1 MNPYSVGNFPDWR
14 FFLRRGKCD
23 HETFGYWGE
32 GKMARISIFGI
43 GYVGVVAA
51 GCLAK
56 DGHTVIAVDVDPGK
70 IDAINAGLSPIV
82 ENGLDDLIKEVVSA
96 GRLSATN
103 DVEYAIQN
111 TDASFVCVGTPSAPD
126 GSVGLKY
133 VDVVCQNIGEALAKK
148 DSFHSVIIRSTI
160 VPGSCEGTC
169 IPTLEKAS
177 GKTAGTDFGVG
188 YYPEF
193 LRESTAIEDYYDPG
207 LIVFGAMDDGTRAIL
222 TELNENLNCKIH
234 TVDLRTAEMVKYT
247 SNTWRAVKVTFANEI
262 GNIAKSCGLDG
273 QEVMEILCSDDKV
286 NISPYFMRPGF
297 AFGGSCLPKDVRALR
312 HLAAEKDTPAPL
324 LNAVLD
330 ANEAQIVKAQSMIVA
345 AKAKNVSMIG
355 VSFKPG
361 TDDMR
366 ESPLAELAARLIK
379 DGINVEIYDPF
390 VHEAY
395 ANDNSTAGRGNDV
408 IPDLQDRLNPDLS
421 AMIDAS
427 DMIVVGNIYKDTLP
441 TLDAAIAA
449 KPMVDLTRISRA
461 RASGGG
467 YDGICW

>member
-1 MNPYSVGNFPDWR
+1 
-14 FFLRRGKCD
+14 
-23 HETFGYWGE
+23 
-32 GKMARISIFGI
+32 MARISIFGI

-51 GCLAK
+51 ACLAK
-56 DGHTVIAVDVDPGK
+56 DGHEVIAVDVDQGK
-70 IDAINAGLSPIV
+70 IDAINAGQSPIV
-82 ENGLDDLIKEVVSA
+82 ENGLDELVKDVVEA
-96 GRLSATN
+96 GNLSATD
-103 DVEYAIQN
+103 DVSFAINN
-111 TDASFVCVGTPSAPD
+111 TDASFVCVGTPSAAD

-133 VDVVCQNIGEALAKK
+133 VEIVCRNIGEALAEK
-148 DSFHSVIIRSTI
+148 DGFHSVVIRSTI
-160 VPGSCEGTC
+160 VPGSCENTC
-169 IPTLEKAS
+169 IPVLAKAS
-177 GKTAGTDFGVG
+177 GKVPGEGFGVG

-207 LIVFGAMDDGTRAIL
+207 LIVFGAMDDPTRDIL

-273 QEVMEILCSDDKV
+273 QSVMEILCSDLKV

-312 HLAAEKDTPAPL
+312 HLAAVNETPAPL
-324 LNAVLD
+324 LNAVLE
-330 ANEAQIVKAQSMIVA
+330 ANEAQIVKAEAMVKSSQAQKVGFVGI
-345 AKAKNVSMIG
+345 
-355 VSFKPG
+355 SFKPG

-379 DGINVEIYDPF
+379 NGVGVEIFDPF

-395 ANDNSTAGRGNDV
+395 ANENSTAGRGNDV
-408 IPDLQDRLNPDLS
+408 VPDLKDRLNPDLT
-421 AMIDAS
+421 AMINGSDA
-427 DMIVVGNIYKDTLP
+427 IVVGNIYKDVLP
-441 TLDAAIAA
+441 ELNAVNDKLMI
-449 KPMVDLTRISRA
+449 DLTRINRN
-461 RASGGG
+461 RVSGDS